1 MNNSTK
7 VVLGVLAGL
16 TAGAALGVLFAPE
29 KGTDTRKKI
38 TKKGNDYVDELKDKL
53 DELTEMINDKFES
66 VKAKGDH
73 LAEKGKAKLN
83 HNHVKYDHMK

>member
-1 MNNSTK
+1 MNNSAK

-38 TKKGNDYVDELKDKL
+38 AKKGNDYVDELKDKL
-53 DELTEMINDKFES
+53 DELTGMINDKFES
-66 VKAKGDH
+66 LQSKGDH
-73 LAEKGKAKLN
+73 FAEKGKAKLN
-83 HNHVKYDHMK
+83 HNHVKHDHM